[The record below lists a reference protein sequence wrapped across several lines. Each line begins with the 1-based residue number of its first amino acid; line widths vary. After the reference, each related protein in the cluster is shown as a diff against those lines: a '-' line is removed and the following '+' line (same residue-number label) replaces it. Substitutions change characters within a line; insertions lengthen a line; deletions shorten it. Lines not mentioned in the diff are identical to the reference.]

1 MLQQTASASC
11 RDAAAALCTRDT
23 RRIPDNCSGVS
34 GWVSGS
40 DSAAVTTSSSVMA
53 SSRPQSV
60 SPRGLMSPGFT
71 VTRVVPVLLMLRG
84 LSGRYY
90 SAAIFITQ
98 CNDYEQNAAAS
109 ASDDLN
115 SLLAILE
122 PRVNFFQPVR
132 IFEAAIAS
140 RKSTSCLRRF
150 SVAVPLSHSYCTP
163 PTVPDTGSSCKYPRR
178 LHQVIWRGLR
188 RNRSQSATVWCSGV
202 KWRARR
208 DSNS

>member
-1 MLQQTASASC
+1 
-11 RDAAAALCTRDT
+11 
-23 RRIPDNCSGVS
+23 
-34 GWVSGS
+34 
-40 DSAAVTTSSSVMA
+40 
-53 SSRPQSV
+53 
-60 SPRGLMSPGFT
+60 MSPGFT
-71 VTRVVPVLLMLRG
+71 VTRVVPVLLILRG

-150 SVAVPLSHSYCTP
+150 SAAVPLSAAPSSGDLAWIAQKPEPVGHRMVLWRKMARPKRFELLTP
-163 PTVPDTGSSCKYPRR
+163 RFV
-178 LHQVIWRGLR
+178 V
-188 RNRSQSATVWCSGV
+188 
-202 KWRARR
+202 
-208 DSNS
+208 